1 VGLWERFLRWV
12 GISLTSLILFSLVL
26 TLAYRFVPVSLTPLM
41 AYRAG
46 QSLANGQ
53 LPIVSKSWVSLN
65 EISSRV
71 PHAVIAAEDMKFYEH
86 NGFDWE
92 AIEKARESN
101 RRLGHTKRGASTI
114 SQQVAKNV
122 FLLPHRTWLRK
133 GLEAYFTTLIELMWP
148 KARIMEVYLNVIEL
162 GDGVYGVEAAS
173 QKFFAKTAQKINPQ
187 EAALI
192 AAVLPN
198 PRQLKIARPS
208 SYVRLRQGKIR
219 RRMPAAAATLIVV
232 SPKSHSKSRS
242 SAVRKSGMSHAS
254 SIPSEN

>member
-1 VGLWERFLRWV
+1 M
-12 GISLTSLILFSLVL
+12 
-26 TLAYRFVPVSLTPLM
+26 YRFVPVVATPLM

-46 QSLANGQ
+46 QSLANGH
-53 LPIVSKSWVSLN
+53 LPQFSKDWVSLGH
-65 EISSRV
+65 ISSRV

-92 AIEKARESN
+92 AIEKAREYN
-101 RRLGHTKRGASTI
+101 RRPGRTKRGASTI

-122 FLLPHRTWLRK
+122 FLLPQRSWVRK
-133 GLEAYFTTLIELMWP
+133 GLEAYFTTLIEFMWP
-148 KARIMEVYLNVIEL
+148 KDRIMEVYLNVIEL

-173 QKFFAKTAQKINPQ
+173 EKFFSKSAEKLNPT

-219 RRMPAAAATLIVV
+219 RRMPAAAATATIVPEKV
-232 SPKSHSKSRS
+232 QKSGRNAKKPL
-242 SAVRKSGMSHAS
+242 RKSGMSHAS
-254 SIPSEN
+254 SIPTEN